1 MPINKN
7 AFIRY
12 KILDKCFSDKYHKYF
27 IEDLME
33 KVNAQLTDAGTKSIS
48 KKQIY
53 DDIKFMKSSEGWEA
67 PIKSYQDGKRKY
79 LRYEFDFSIIETP
92 ITEMEV
98 ENSKRLL
105 LHYHVFR
112 AYLCIVGLKNCLPIF
127 DTALV

>member
-33 KVNAQLTDAGTKSIS
+33 KVNGQLADAGIKSIS

-79 LRYEFDFSIIETP
+79 LRYEYDFSIIETP

-98 ENSKRLL
+98 EQLETLITSLSRFQGIPM
-105 LHYHVFR
+105 YQ
-112 AYLCIVGLKNCLPIF
+112 
-127 DTALV
+127 

>member
-33 KVNAQLTDAGTKSIS
+33 KVNAQLTDAGIKSIS

-53 DDIKFMKSSEGWEA
+53 DDIKSMKSSEGWGSA
-67 PIKSYQDGKRKY
+67 NKILSRWQAQVPT
-79 LRYEFDFSIIETP
+79 L
-92 ITEMEV
+92 
-98 ENSKRLL
+98 
-105 LHYHVFR
+105 
-112 AYLCIVGLKNCLPIF
+112 
-127 DTALV
+127 

>member
-12 KILDKCFSDKYHKYF
+12 KILDKCFNDKYHKYF

-33 KVNAQLTDAGTKSIS
+33 KVNGQLADAGIKSIS

-79 LRYEFDFSIIETP
+79 YAMNRCGKANLP
-92 ITEMEV
+92 ISMH
-98 ENSKRLL
+98 KRLR
-105 LHYHVFR
+105 HGYQ
-112 AYLCIVGLKNCLPIF
+112 NLPAF
-127 DTALV
+127 DAR